1 MYKADGKT
9 DQKEIL
15 VHQYADLVKKMAYQI
30 KAKLPASVEVDDLIQ
45 AGMMGL
51 LDAAGKY
58 QDNQGAQFKTYATQR
73 IHGAIMDELRSAD
86 WLPRNIRKQ
95 MRDVEKAI
103 ASLQHSLGRAPSES
117 EVAKKLKID
126 IADYFQILTD
136 CGGHQLIYFED
147 VHKNEEEDHFLDRFI
162 QNNKT
167 DVINGLLSRD
177 FKEALKESIDALP
190 EREKMLMGLYYE
202 QELNLKEIGAV
213 MSVTESRVSQMHSQA
228 VARIRATLKEKLWT
242 GPA

>member
-1 MYKADGKT
+1 MYKSDGKE
-9 DQKEIL
+9 DLKESL

-30 KAKLPASVEVDDLIQ
+30 KSKLPANVEVDDLIQ

-58 QDNQGAQFKTYATQR
+58 QENQGAQFKTYATSR

-86 WLPRNIRKQ
+86 WLPRNVRKQ

-103 ASLQHSLGRAPSES
+103 ASLQQSLGRPPSES
-117 EVAKKLKID
+117 EVAKKLKLNIT
-126 IADYFQILTD
+126 DYFQLLSD
-136 CGGHQLIYFED
+136 CTGHQLIYFED
-147 VHKNEEEDHFLDRFI
+147 VHRGEEEDHFLDRFI
-162 QNNKT
+162 QNNGS
-167 DVINGLLSRD
+167 DVVNGLLSKD
-177 FKEALKESIDALP
+177 FKKALKQAIEALP
-190 EREKMLMGLYYE
+190 EREKILMGLYYE

-213 MSVTESRVSQMHSQA
+213 MDVTESRVSQMHSQA
-228 VARIRATLKEKLWT
+228 VARIRATLKESLWT